1 MILKKCFNDYLDNLN
16 STEKEAILIRH
27 PDLAGKLAD
36 DGLLTLESRH
46 EQKSAGL
53 ESMTKEEKQMLRT
66 CNDLY
71 KEKFKFPFVICAR
84 ENKVQTI
91 LMAIQN
97 RLQNTRETEL
107 LYGIQEVK
115 KICNIRIDDLVWC
128 DA

>member
-1 MILKKCFNDYLDNLN
+1 MSSSGILSISEVNALPPEQFEWLFGNVIEHCTEAALYVASMRPFASVMILKKCFNDYLDNLN

-66 CNDLY
+66 CNDL
-71 KEKFKFPFVICAR
+71 
-84 ENKVQTI
+84 
-91 LMAIQN
+91 
-97 RLQNTRETEL
+97 
-107 LYGIQEVK
+107 
-115 KICNIRIDDLVWC
+115 
-128 DA
+128 